1 MPSARGRSAASAT
14 RPGVGVRRSVALLR
28 AFAVEQNEPWVFY
41 GLLAQDSVDLVQRH
55 GSLQGKTVVD
65 VGAGPEAFAAAFC
78 AAGASYLAVDS
89 DQAAI
94 GLADV
99 VGSAGPAGAV
109 VAEGERLPLRT
120 GSVDVAFS
128 SNVLEHVTDP
138 AGFADELVR
147 VVRPGGLVVLSYTNW
162 LSPWGGHETSPFHYL
177 GGRRA
182 IRIYTRRYGHPP
194 KNRVGQNLFPVSVSF
209 GLRWARRQ
217 TQADLVEARP
227 RYYPRWAR
235 GLLRVPGLR
244 EVATWNL
251 FLVLRKR

>member
-1 MPSARGRSAASAT
+1 MPSVTSSAAAPASFRGT
-14 RPGVGVRRSVALLR
+14 GVRRSIALLR
-28 AFAVEQNEPWVFY
+28 AFAVEQSQPEVFY
-41 GLLAQDSVDLVQRH
+41 GLLAQDSVALVQRH
-55 GSLQGKTVVD
+55 GPLQGRSVVD
-65 VGAGPEAFAAAFC
+65 VGAGPVEFAAAFC
-78 AAGASYLAVDS
+78 AAGAHYVAVDS
-89 DQAAI
+89 DPAAI
-94 GLADV
+94 HPSTGNA
-99 VGSAGPAGAV
+99 AAI
-109 VAEGERLPLRT
+109 VAKGERLPLGT

-182 IRIYTRRYGHPP
+182 VRLYTHRYGHPP
-194 KNRVGQNLFPVSVSF
+194 KNRVGENLFPVSVSF
-209 GLRWARRQ
+209 GLRWARHQ
-217 TQADLVEARP
+217 PGAALLEARP
-227 RYYPRWAR
+227 RYYPRWTR